1 MKQPNYLPRSGL
13 LCLCSPHL
21 LEQNLTFHVNFH
33 ACPFIHSSA
42 EWTVSAYVFWSHFY
56 SHPCL
61 FMLSVDRLL
70 PVFGVPLCS
79 CQVYFSKQA
88 ECRLPQ
94 IPSLFNFSLSSFI
107 LRFIESERQRADS
120 FFSSSG
126 SRTFFF
132 FFITP

>member
-70 PVFGVPLCS
+70 PVLASRCAAV
-79 CQVYFSKQA
+79 K
-88 ECRLPQ
+88 
-94 IPSLFNFSLSSFI
+94 FI
-107 LRFIESERQRADS
+107 FPNKRSVVCLRFRP
-120 FFSSSG
+120 FSIFVSRLLFYVSLRVSVSGRIHSSLLLG
-126 SRTFFF
+126 AELFFF
-132 FFITP
+132 FS